1 MKKFM
6 FLLILLFVNLI
17 KSKTISNN
25 DKKSHYNLLRNLWE
39 EGMNIPADR
48 PSEEETSLNHCAKS
62 SYKYFSYIM
71 TGAPLAYSHPESSS
85 YGGVRK

>member
-1 MKKFM
+1 MKKFI
-6 FLLILLFVNLI
+6 FFLILLLVNII

-25 DKKSHYNLLRNLWE
+25 DKKSHYNLLRKLWE
-39 EGMNIPADR
+39 EDMDIPAGR
-48 PSEEETSLNHCAKS
+48 PSDEETSLNHCAKS